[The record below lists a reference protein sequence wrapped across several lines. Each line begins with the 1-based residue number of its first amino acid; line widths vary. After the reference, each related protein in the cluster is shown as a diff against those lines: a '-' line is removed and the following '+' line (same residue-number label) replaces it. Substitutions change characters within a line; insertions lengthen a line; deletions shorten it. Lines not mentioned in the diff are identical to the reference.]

1 MACVMRELI
10 EQEDDRDEMRKPLIK
25 QYCATDVVPAKMQ
38 PLHDLLQ
45 KQPAAIGV
53 VQMVS
58 GITIFGLGVVLATT
72 SPLTLAII
80 FRVPILTGLLFFIS
94 GMLSAMLHKFTRLLP
109 ICVAVNIGCLCVA
122 GVGVVLLTIDL
133 ALATPNASPHIK
145 VKVLVMCVTVLEMCI
160 TAVLLFWMRRELRS
174 TNKTA

>member
-1 MACVMRELI
+1 
-10 EQEDDRDEMRKPLIK
+10 MRKPLIK

-38 PLHDLLQ
+38 PLHNLLQ
-45 KQPAAIGV
+45 KQPAAMGV

-72 SPLTLAII
+72 SPLTLATIL
-80 FRVPILTGLLFFIS
+80 RVPLLTGLLFFIS
-94 GMLSAMLHKFTRLLP
+94 GVLSALLHKFPRLLP

-133 ALATPNASPHIK
+133 SSGNPNVNHQVK
-145 VKVLVMCVTVLEMCI
+145 VKALVMCVTVLEVCI
-160 TAVLLFWMRRELRS
+160 TAVLLFWMHRELRS